1 MKRWG
6 FSGGNASHG
15 ATKSHR
21 KAGSIG
27 ACQDPGRVWKG
38 KKMAGKMGNSRCT
51 KQGLLLYKIDPV
63 KNLLY
68 VRGAVPGHRGALVEV
83 RDSKI
88 RVYEQQPPR
97 PAPTF
102 LGQEVP
108 GGVLYAAPVGVD
120 PYDYKE

>member
-1 MKRWG
+1 
-6 FSGGNASHG
+6 
-15 ATKSHR
+15 
-21 KAGSIG
+21 
-27 ACQDPGRVWKG
+27 
-38 KKMAGKMGNSRCT
+38 MAGKMGNSRCT